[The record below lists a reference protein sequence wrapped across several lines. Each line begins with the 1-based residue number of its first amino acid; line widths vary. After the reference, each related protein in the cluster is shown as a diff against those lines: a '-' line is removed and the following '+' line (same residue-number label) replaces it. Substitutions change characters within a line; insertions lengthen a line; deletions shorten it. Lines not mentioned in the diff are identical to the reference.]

1 MRTSDAGLWAVLG
14 GFLLTLLLM
23 AGLLI
28 LAQQHYQRGLRAS
41 QLAGTQA
48 RLGAEAVLVTRVDPG
63 APLGDPDAR
72 VWREVPATRIGLLPQ
87 NLTMPAIAEAAVAAV
102 DLQAVTDG
110 EHIAFRLSWADA
122 TGDRALDSGRFCDA
136 AALQF
141 PLAADASYM
150 MGAAGKKVQILHWKA
165 IWQRDIDEG
174 FQDVQDLHPNY
185 WADLYW
191 FAEGRFPQ
199 RVPADFADL
208 RAQAWFPARAA
219 GNPVSQWNRAEP
231 VEELV
236 AEGFGTLTTQR
247 ESASAGRAVWREGR
261 WTLTIVRPLV
271 TQDPLDAQFGAGGR
285 GSVGVAVWDG
295 AAGNV
300 GGRKQYSQWLAF
312 EVQG

>member
-1 MRTSDAGLWAVLG
+1 MRGNDAGLWAVLG
-14 GFLLTLLLM
+14 GFLLTILLM
-23 AGLLI
+23 AGLLL
-28 LAQQHYQRGLRAS
+28 LAQQHYLRELGGR
-41 QLAGTQA
+41 QLAGVQA
-48 RLGAEAVLVTRVDPG
+48 RLGEEAILVTRVGPG
-63 APLGDPDAR
+63 AELGDPDAKL
-72 VWREVPATRIGLLPQ
+72 WREVPATHIGLLPQ
-87 NLTMPAIAEAAVAAV
+87 NLTMPAISEVAVAAV

-110 EHIAFRLSWADA
+110 ERIAWRLSWADA

-150 MGAAGKKVQILHWKA
+150 MGGAGKRVQILHWKA
-165 IWQRDIDEG
+165 LWQRDIDEG

-185 WADLYW
+185 WTDLYW
-191 FAEGRFPQ
+191 FSSGHFPQ

-219 GNPVSQWNRAEP
+219 GNPISRWDRLEP
-231 VEELV
+231 VEELI

-261 WTLTIVRPLV
+261 WTLTIVRALE
-271 TQDPLDAQFGAGGR
+271 TQDPLDAQFSSGSR
-285 GSVGVAVWDG
+285 GSVGVAIWDG
-295 AAGNV
+295 AADNV
-300 GGRKQYSQWLAF
+300 GGRKQYSQWLPF